1 LREEQLLHSLLNPSP
16 RDQLTLPAVAVGY
29 MISGDEGL
37 NANRFFFAERG
48 LDRGRLGIGYQ
59 GAAVLFWREELR
71 GVMG

>member
-1 LREEQLLHSLLNPSP
+1 LREGQLFHSRLNPNP
-16 RDQLTLPAVAVGY
+16 LDQLTLPAVAVGY

-37 NANRFFFAERG
+37 DANRFFSAERG
-48 LDRGRLGIGYQ
+48 LDRGRLGTGYQ